1 VFLKKT
7 LGPLWRLDLADR
19 NLVELTY
26 LDLILSQL
34 EKIFEDETLG
44 HEVLDTLIILAE
56 GVIDGISS
64 PPRTRQQ
71 GRDLSILND
80 TPRTLVRCLSLS
92 KHCGVDTHLA
102 GLMRGDSL
110 DSLIK
115 VLGDLDGRLGRHA
128 HSHPPSRVTHASSKR
143 QWGNT
148 ICEERRHK
156 SA

>member
-1 VFLKKT
+1 MKT

-71 GRDLSILND
+71 GRDLSIQSPQD
-80 TPRTLVRCLSLS
+80 TGAMFVSIKTLWR
-92 KHCGVDTHLA
+92 
-102 GLMRGDSL
+102 R
-110 DSLIK
+110 
-115 VLGDLDGRLGRHA
+115 
-128 HSHPPSRVTHASSKR
+128 HPPCRSHEKRRVGLVDQGSWRPRWQARAPCAFTPSSRVTHASSKR
-143 QWGNT
+143 Q
-148 ICEERRHK
+148 
-156 SA
+156 